1 MVGRIKAK
9 VVKQKGVS
17 RVVGVTAYIVAQ
29 ETPEP
34 SAAPEVAKEPEVTPS
49 ARAEPEASKAP
60 EAEPIPERPAGRSGE
75 SLLAGCSM
83 VQQEFSSP
91 VDQNL
96 EDAFSRIR
104 SFVQVTLLNPF
115 PLLPS
120 PQVFSG

>member
-29 ETPEP
+29 ETPES
-34 SAAPEVAKEPEVTPS
+34 SAEVAKETEITPS

-60 EAEPIPERPAGRSGE
+60 EAESIPERPAGRNGE
-75 SLLAGCSM
+75 SRLAGCSM
-83 VQQEFSSP
+83 VRQESSSP
-91 VDQNL
+91 ADQNL

-104 SFVQVTLLNPF
+104 SLVQVTLLNPF